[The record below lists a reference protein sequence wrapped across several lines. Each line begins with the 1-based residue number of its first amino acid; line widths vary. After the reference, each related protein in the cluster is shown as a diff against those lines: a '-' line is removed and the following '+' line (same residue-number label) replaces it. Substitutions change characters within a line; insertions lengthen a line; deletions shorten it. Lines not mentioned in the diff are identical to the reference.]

1 MYKQY
6 RPYQYFLVLAD
17 FFLIAALLILMV
29 QLRPLLPGK
38 SVLTADV
45 VFEFSRSWP
54 MFLAVPILYHLV
66 FAMTGVYDL
75 SRVPFFSQQITRL
88 TTSYLLAV
96 LVSAGFLYFTY
107 REVSRL
113 LVAYFS
119 FTTFAALV
127 VVRYFLTLYLAKRPI
142 VGERTNVLI
151 VGGTQKSMS
160 LAERLFKQYGSVYNL
175 VGIVD
180 GGEGFNGPLPAPL
193 IGAVED
199 LPRLIGEHDI
209 QLVLIALTR
218 SKYQEV
224 EKLILDLYPMPV
236 RIYLIPDVLELSLRH
251 SEVETFA
258 DVTVIGI
265 REPVIQGAQRAVKRI
280 FDIAVASLALC
291 ASLPLCLAIWVAIKL
306 DSPGPAIFKT
316 DRIGENG
323 KFFTM
328 YKFRTMAVG
337 ADRLQEKIT
346 VLDEEGEPVYKV
358 SDDPRITKVGKWL
371 RRWSLDELPQ
381 FINILKGEMS
391 FVGPRPEQVFITQD
405 YDASQWPRLSV
416 PPGLTGWWQ
425 VSGRSDL
432 PLHLNTQYDL
442 YYVRNY
448 SFILDLKII
457 LKTIGVVLR
466 GKGAY

>member
-6 RPYQYFLVLAD
+6 RTYQYFLVFAD
-17 FFLIAALLILMV
+17 FFLVAALLILMV
-29 QLRPLLPGK
+29 KLRPLLPGK
-38 SVLTADV
+38 IALSADMFFDV
-45 VFEFSRSWP
+45 GRFWP
-54 MFLAVPILYHLV
+54 MFIAVPVLYHLV

-88 TTSYLLAV
+88 ASSYLLAV
-96 LVSAGFLYFTY
+96 LVFAGLLYFTY
-107 REVSRL
+107 RDVSRL
-113 LVAYFS
+113 LVVYFS
-119 FTTFAALV
+119 LITFAALV
-127 VVRYFLTLYLAKRPI
+127 VVRYFLTLYLAKRPT

-151 VGGTQKSMS
+151 VGGTQKSIA
-160 LAERLFKQYGSVYNL
+160 LADRLFKQYGSVYNL
-175 VGIVD
+175 VGLVD
-180 GGEGFNGPLPAPL
+180 SGEGFDGPLPAPL
-193 IGAVED
+193 IGAVDD

-218 SKYQEV
+218 SKYQET
-224 EKLILDLYPMPV
+224 EKLILDLYPLPV

-265 REPVIQGAQRAVKRI
+265 REPVIRGAQRAVKRM
-280 FDIAVASLALC
+280 FDIAVASFALSL
-291 ASLPLCLAIWVAIKL
+291 SLPLWLVIWIAIKV

-337 ADRLQEKIT
+337 ADRLQENVT
-346 VLDEEGEPVYKV
+346 VLDEEGKPVYKV
-358 SDDPRITKVGKWL
+358 SADPRITKVGKWL

-391 FVGPRPEQVFITQD
+391 LVGPRPEQVFITQD
-405 YDASQWPRLSV
+405 YDTSQWPRLSV